1 MFLEENNS
9 VIFGNF
15 RKATKNKAS
24 ILDKITEKIGNPFK
38 AYTKPVNTLY
48 SERSL
53 DSRFRLNTGQRRLNS
68 YIEEVRN
75 QSNSILKNFEK
86 IKNSIKSL
94 NHYLSESISLSN
106 NISQCLGNIGD
117 SYLII

>member
-1 MFLEENNS
+1 MASASTFLNFLRRNNIFSKSQFLRMFLEENNS

-53 DSRFRLNTGQRRLNS
+53 DSRFRLNTG
-68 YIEEVRN
+68 
-75 QSNSILKNFEK
+75 
-86 IKNSIKSL
+86 
-94 NHYLSESISLSN
+94 
-106 NISQCLGNIGD
+106 
-117 SYLII
+117 